1 MAHDFLGCSIGKF
14 PGNSSTST
22 FILVNINY
30 DSYYANIKFKSKK
43 MMQNLKSPTIFYLN
57 KKYKRIT
64 GTNL

>member
-1 MAHDFLGCSIGKF
+1 MQIKTVRTVEIQKIHLR
-14 PGNSSTST
+14 
-22 FILVNINY
+22 LHLYY
-30 DSYYANIKFKSKK
+30 DSYHANIKFKSKK